1 MAIRIPFLAEILP
14 YMIDICPFVFFSE
27 SFGLSCFRSLFAR
40 ICPFV
45 NLNSRSSSPL
55 WYFPGKSTPSLS
67 FPIPSFYPL
76 LYPAS
81 ISPSCQYLSQGFFL
95 SPSWKAP
102 FLYWKIDTSVF
113 FLNVLFTNLLS
124 FLLFSRRE
132 SPRSSTSL
140 PSFLYGFPSFS
151 RRVSFPLFLIRY
163 IPLFPP
169 FLSLSPCVM
178 INASPCGNG
187 FFSTNL
193 PFLSIRFFLLHP
205 LFHFIFPFPHAR
217 MYYNVYPFFPFF
229 PFCCFYVL
237 QHVS

>member
-76 LYPAS
+76 LYPAF

-113 FLNVLFTNLLS
+113 LLNVLYINLLS

-132 SPRSSTSL
+132 SSRSSTSL

-151 RRVSFPLFLIRY
+151 RRVFLPLFLIRY

-187 FFSTNL
+187 FFSIDL
-193 PFLSIRFFLLHP
+193 PSLSIRFFLHRP
-205 LFHFIFPFPHAR
+205 LFSFIFPFSRAYI
-217 MYYNVYPFFPFF
+217 YYNV
-229 PFCCFYVL
+229 
-237 QHVS
+237 

>member
-1 MAIRIPFLAEILP
+1 MHFIFCLVHSFALSTILCKYQTSVFKFYTWFLFFSSFRFFFL
-14 YMIDICPFVFFSE
+14 ICVFFCSHKIVG
-27 SFGLSCFRSLFAR
+27 SSHKIVSILFLTSLIF
-40 ICPFV
+40 
-45 NLNSRSSSPL
+45 
-55 WYFPGKSTPSLS
+55 
-67 FPIPSFYPL
+67 FYPL

-81 ISPSCQYLSQGFFL
+81 ISPSCQYLSQGFSL

-113 FLNVLFTNLLS
+113 FLNVLFTNLLP

-151 RRVSFPLFLIRY
+151 RRVFLPLFLIRY

-187 FFSTNL
+187 FFSIDL
-193 PFLSIRFFLLHP
+193 PSLSIRFFLHHP
-205 LFHFIFPFPHAR
+205 FFSFIFPFSRAYI
-217 MYYNVYPFFPFF
+217 YYNV
-229 PFCCFYVL
+229 
-237 QHVS
+237 

>member
-1 MAIRIPFLAEILP
+1 MGYTSFFALSTFLCKYQTSVFKFHTWFLFFSSFRFFFL
-14 YMIDICPFVFFSE
+14 ICVFFCSHKIVGSSHKIVSILFLTSLI
-27 SFGLSCFRSLFAR
+27 SF
-40 ICPFV
+40 
-45 NLNSRSSSPL
+45 
-55 WYFPGKSTPSLS
+55 
-67 FPIPSFYPL
+67 FYPL
-76 LYPAS
+76 LYPAF

-113 FLNVLFTNLLS
+113 LLNVLYINLLS

-132 SPRSSTSL
+132 SSRSSTSL

-151 RRVSFPLFLIRY
+151 RRVFLPLFLIRY

-187 FFSTNL
+187 FFSIDL
-193 PFLSIRFFLLHP
+193 PSLSIRFFLHRP
-205 LFHFIFPFPHAR
+205 LFSFIFPFSRAYI
-217 MYYNVYPFFPFF
+217 YYNV
-229 PFCCFYVL
+229 
-237 QHVS
+237 

>member
-1 MAIRIPFLAEILP
+1 M
-14 YMIDICPFVFFSE
+14 
-27 SFGLSCFRSLFAR
+27 G
-40 ICPFV
+40 
-45 NLNSRSSSPL
+45 
-55 WYFPGKSTPSLS
+55 
-67 FPIPSFYPL
+67 
-76 LYPAS
+76 
-81 ISPSCQYLSQGFFL
+81 
-95 SPSWKAP
+95 
-102 FLYWKIDTSVF
+102 TSVF
-113 FLNVLFTNLLS
+113 FLNVLYINSLP

-151 RRVSFPLFLIRY
+151 RRVFLPLFLIRY

-193 PFLSIRFFLLHP
+193 PFLSIRFFLHP
-205 LFHFIFPFPHAR
+205 PFFFFIFPFSRACI
-217 MYYNVYPFFPFF
+217 YYNVYPFFPSF
-229 PFCCFYVL
+229 PFRCFYVL